1 MPTVLTP
8 RLVAT
13 PGTPPTHNFGICE
26 TFSYIP
32 IEGAGRPLY
41 ARASYITNFSDMSI
55 HLSAGELSIGA
66 VTIKDNNTGLNCD
79 VVSDPDNNLNALR
92 VITQDLESIYDDITI
107 GDKSG
112 LNYATIDGPL
122 SSLNVKVTNLSV
134 LESNTQ
140 NQIVVLSSFQID
152 FNNEIDE
159 TQILLVSLSGLQ
171 ENRQNQI
178 ITLLHQLTANTDELE
193 INTDGVETLLNS
205 LTALNQ
211 KEFNET
217 QTLLDSLTSLN
228 QKEFNETQTLLN
240 SLTALNQ
247 KEFNE
252 TQTLLDSLTSL
263 NQKEFNETQTLLDSL
278 TSLNQKEFNET
289 QTLLDSLT
297 SIQEDK
303 QNQVITLL
311 HQLTA
316 NTDELEINTDGVET
330 LLNSLTSI
338 QEDKQNQIITL
349 LDILT
354 AKDYAIELNAENF
367 NLPIDSANIS
377 FNTLTIETLLSELT
391 SKDYSTSLK
400 QDYIVTLLDSLT
412 SLTLVEF
419 DETQTLLDSLTSLNQ
434 KEFNETQTLLDSL
447 TSLNQKEFNE
457 TQTLLDSLTS
467 LNQKEFNETQTLLNS
482 LTSIQEDKQ
491 NQIITLLHQLTANT
505 DELEINLDNLEIN
518 TDNVE
523 NLLSATNSFLNV
535 LTAIDYATTS
545 KQNDIITLLHQL
557 TANTDELEINTDG
570 VETLLDSLTALTLVG
585 FDETQTLLVSLTS
598 LNQREFDETQI
609 LLDSLAAKDFAT
621 ATNQTLLLTSNKE
634 FYDAN
639 LTYLVS
645 VTATSSQILE
655 KNNTTNNL
663 LTTLTSVNFST
674 TTNQEK
680 IITLLDTLT
689 AKSEELKF
697 NTDTIEE
704 LLTSSN
710 TFLEILT
717 SKDFA
722 STIKQDEQITLL
734 ARLTSVIVAND
745 VQIHTTQI
753 LPISGSITVINPV
766 TSVEVSNSISLKDI
780 NNNNVSVTPATS
792 SLNVNVT
799 NPVVAIVDP
808 TAGFQVSFAPTTN
821 FDAFG
826 RFKVSTPLTLFDS
839 SHRYRD
845 NNLWSSLTAFG
856 AFIHFNPD
864 QGLVEMSV
872 NNLSGSSV
880 VRETTKVFSYQPGK
894 SLQVMNTFVM
904 APSTENLR
912 QRVGYYGEDN
922 GIYFQLDGGT
932 LSFVKRSLINGS
944 PSSETIIPQISW
956 NGDKL
961 DGSGPS
967 GLTLDITKAQIQWMD
982 IEWLGVGTVRIGF
995 IINGQFI
1002 ICHSFHHA
1010 NQLASTY
1017 ITTASLPLRYEI
1029 TNKDT
1034 TNDHH
1039 TMKQIC
1045 STVISEGGYELRGLQ
1060 QAVSIPIS
1068 TPRTFTEAGT
1078 YYPIISVRL
1087 KTSPDRLDAIVI
1099 LTALSILGKGNG
1111 INYNW
1116 QVKANGVTTG
1126 GSWIDAGIDSSVE
1139 YNITGTS
1146 FNGGRILASGFL
1158 NSSNQG
1164 SPNLDIIKEAL
1175 FKFQLERNNLTKTPF
1190 ELTLVV
1196 CTDTANGSGVFASMD
1211 WEEISR

>member
-107 GDKSG
+107 GDKNG

-140 NQIVVLSSFQID
+140 SQISVLSSFQID

-159 TQILLVSLSGLQ
+159 TQILLISLSGLQ
-171 ENRQNQI
+171 EIKQSQIITLLHQLTANTDSLEINTDGIETLITSSNTFLNSLTSLNQREFNETQTFLDSLTSLNQREFNETQTFLDSLTSLNQREFNETQTLLDSLTSLNQREFNDTQTLLDSLTSIQEDKQNRI

-193 INTDGVETLLNS
+193 IN
-205 LTALNQ
+205 
-211 KEFNET
+211 
-217 QTLLDSLTSLN
+217 LDN
-228 QKEFNETQTLLN
+228 
-240 SLTALNQ
+240 
-247 KEFNE
+247 
-252 TQTLLDSLTSL
+252 
-263 NQKEFNETQTLLDSL
+263 
-278 TSLNQKEFNET
+278 
-289 QTLLDSLT
+289 
-297 SIQEDK
+297 
-303 QNQVITLL
+303 
-311 HQLTA
+311 
-316 NTDELEINTDGVET
+316 LEINTDGVET
-330 LLNSLTSI
+330 LLDSLTAL
-338 QEDKQNQIITL
+338 QDDKQNQIITL

-367 NLPIDSANIS
+367 NLPIDSANIT
-377 FNTLTIETLLSELT
+377 FNTLAIETLLSELT
-391 SKDYSTSLK
+391 SKDYSTGLK
-400 QDYIVTLLDSLT
+400 QDYTITLLDSLT
-412 SLTLVEF
+412 ALTLVEF
-419 DETQTLLDSLTSLNQ
+419 NETQTFLDSLTSIQDDKQNQIITLLHQLTANTDELEINTDGIETLITSSNTFLNSLTSLNQ
-434 KEFNETQTLLDSL
+434 REFND
-447 TSLNQKEFNE
+447 
-457 TQTLLDSLTS
+457 
-467 LNQKEFNETQTLLNS
+467 TQTLLNS
-482 LTSIQEDKQ
+482 LTTLQDDKQ

-523 NLLSATNSFLNV
+523 NLLSGTNSFLNV

-557 TANTDELEINTDG
+557 TANTDSLEINTDG
-570 VETLLDSLTALTLVG
+570 VETLLDSLTA
-585 FDETQTLLVSLTS
+585 
-598 LNQREFDETQI
+598 
-609 LLDSLAAKDFAT
+609 KDFAT
-621 ATNQTLLLTSNKE
+621 ATNQTLLLTANKE

-645 VTATSSQILE
+645 ITATTSQILE

-704 LLTSSN
+704 LLTASN

-722 STIKQDEQITLL
+722 TTFKQDEQITLL
-734 ARLTSVIVAND
+734 ARLTSVIVTND
-745 VQIHTTQI
+745 VQIHTTQT
-753 LPISGSITVINPV
+753 LPISGFITVINPI

-780 NNNNVSVTPATS
+780 NNNNVSVTAATS

-808 TAGFQVSFAPTTN
+808 AAGFQVSFAPTTN

-856 AFIHFNPD
+856 AFINFNPD
-864 QGLVEMSV
+864 QGLIEMTV

-880 VRETTKVFSYQPGK
+880 IRETTKVFSYQPGK

-982 IEWLGVGTVRIGF
+982 IEWLGVGTVRTGF

-1002 ICHSFHHA
+1002 LCHSFHHA

-1029 TNKDT
+1029 TNKDAT
-1034 TNDHH
+1034 DGYN

-1068 TPRTFTEAGT
+1068 TPRTFTGVGT
-1078 YYPIISVRL
+1078 YHPIISVRL
-1087 KTSPDRLDAIVI
+1087 KTFPDRLDAIVI

-1116 QVKANGVTTG
+1116 QVRTSGVTAG
-1126 GSWIDAGIDSSVE
+1126 GSWIDVGIDSAVE
-1139 YNITGTS
+1139 YNITGAS

-1175 FKFQLERNNLTKTPF
+1175 FKFQLERNNLTKTAF

-1196 CTDTANGSGVFASMD
+1196 CTDTTNGSGVFASMD